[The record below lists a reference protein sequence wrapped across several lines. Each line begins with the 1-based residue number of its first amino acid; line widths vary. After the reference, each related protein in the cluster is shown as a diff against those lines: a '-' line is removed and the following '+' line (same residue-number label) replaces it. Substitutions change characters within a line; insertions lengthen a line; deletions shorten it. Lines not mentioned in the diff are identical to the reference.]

1 MSERIE
7 KLKKALDE
15 RIALLDCGMGTMIQA
30 YDLQEEDFRTERFK
44 DYPGDLKGNNDL
56 LSITRPDVIRQIH
69 RDNLAAG
76 SDIVETNTFSSN
88 CIAQAD
94 YHMEDLAYEMNVAS
108 AKLAREACDEYEAED
123 PSKPRFVAGA
133 MGPTNKT
140 ASISPDVNDPG
151 KRNVTFDE
159 LHDAYLEA
167 ARGLVEGGSDLILIE
182 TIFDTL
188 NAKAAIYAL
197 ETLFEELGYRIP
209 TMISG
214 TITDA
219 SGRTLSGQTTEAFWN
234 SVRHLEPL
242 TAGLN
247 CALGADQMR
256 PFIKEMS
263 RAAETY
269 VAIYANAGLPN
280 EFGEYDHSPEFM
292 ADIMRE
298 YAEEG
303 LLNIVGGCCGTT
315 PEHIAA
321 MREAVEGKAPRKV
334 PEPMKAMRLSG
345 LEPCNIDENSSFIN
359 IGERSNVTGSKKF
372 KRLIMEGD
380 YSTALE
386 VAKDQVENGAQLIDV
401 NMDEGML
408 DAHEAMTTFLK
419 LVAAEPDIA
428 KVPLMID
435 SSKFEVM
442 EAGLKV
448 SQGKCL
454 LNSISMKEGE
464 EDFLNKAEIIKRH
477 GAAATVMAFD
487 EEGQAETY
495 ERRIEIC
502 ERAYKLLTEKIGF
515 PPEDIVFDPNLFP
528 VGTGIEEHASYGIDF
543 INATKWIKDN
553 LPYAKVSG
561 GLSNLSFSFR
571 GNDAVR
577 EAMHSC
583 FLYHAIQAGMDMA
596 IVNAGQLEVYDN
608 IETELRDHVE
618 DVILNRRDDAT
629 ERLLDLAESY
639 KDQGGKKKEADLA
652 WREQEVSKRLEHA
665 LVKGIPDYVDDDT
678 EEARQMF
685 NRPIEV
691 IEGPLMDGMN
701 VVGDLFGEGKMFL
714 PQVVKSARVM
724 KKAVAYL
731 LPYIEEEKRL
741 SGEADEPAGRVLMA
755 TVKGDVHDIGK
766 NIVGVVMQ
774 CNNFEVHDLGVMVP
788 TEQILDEAQAKGV
801 DVIGLSGLI
810 TPSLE
815 EMVNVASEMQRRGMT
830 QPLLIGGA
838 TTSRVHTAVKIDPE
852 YDSEVIYVKD
862 ASRAVGVVSNLVSE
876 TKREEYVAQLKEEY
890 DEVREQHYARQS
902 KQKWVSLDKAR
913 ENRTPIDW
921 DSYEPVE
928 PNNKGVQVIED
939 YPLAE
944 IAEYIDW
951 TPFFQAWQMRGKYPE
966 ILDDEKQGE
975 EARKLFNDAQEMLQR
990 MIDEKWVTARAVCG
1004 LFPANTVN
1012 YDDTEIYTDDSR
1024 QDVLMTLSHLRQQ
1037 QEKSGSKPNQALA
1050 DYVAPKET
1058 GIQDWIGGFA
1068 VCVGHGLQAYTDDYE
1083 AKGDDYSSIM
1093 AKALADRLAEAFAE
1107 LLHAKV
1113 RKEIWGYAADED
1125 LSLDEIVK
1133 EKYQGIRPAPG
1144 YPACPDHTEKDKLWE
1159 LLNVTDNIDLDLTE
1173 SKAMVPTAAVSGWY
1187 FGHPDSAYFGLGNI
1201 FKDQVEDYAERKGMD
1216 LAKTESWLAPNLGY
1230 DPKKESKEETKKA
1243 S

>member
-1 MSERIE
+1 MSDRIE
-7 KLKKALDE
+7 QLKKALDE
-15 RIALLDCGMGTMIQA
+15 RIALLDCGMGTMIQG
-30 YDLQEEDFRTERFK
+30 YDLQEEDFRIERFK

-76 SDIVETNTFSSN
+76 SDIVETNTFSST

-108 AKLAREACDEYEAED
+108 AKVAREACDEYEAED

-140 ASISPDVNDPG
+140 GSISPDVNDPG

-167 ARGLVEGGSDLILIE
+167 ARGLVDGGADLILIE

-197 ETLFEELGYRIP
+197 ETLFEELGYRLP

-234 SVRHLEPL
+234 SVRHLKPL

-269 VAIYANAGLPN
+269 VCIYANAGLPN

-292 ADIMRE
+292 AEIMKE

-321 MREAVEGKAPRKV
+321 MREVVEDKAPRKV
-334 PEPMKAMRLSG
+334 PEPMNAMRLSG
-345 LEPCNIDENSSFIN
+345 LEPCNIDDNSSFIN

-372 KRLIMEGD
+372 KRLIMDGD
-380 YSTALE
+380 YTTALE
-386 VAKDQVENGAQLIDV
+386 VAKEQVENGAQVIDV

-408 DAHEAMTTFLK
+408 DAHDAMTTFLK

-464 EDFLNKAEIIKRH
+464 EDFLKKAEIIKRH
-477 GAAATVMAFD
+477 GAAVTVMAFD

-495 ERRIEIC
+495 ESRIAIC

-543 INATKWIKDN
+543 INATKWIKEN

-639 KDQGGKKKEADLA
+639 KGKGGKSKEEDLA

-838 TTSRVHTAVKIDPE
+838 TTSRVHTAVKIDPQ
-852 YDSEVIYVKD
+852 YDNEVIYVKD

-876 TKREEYVAQLKEEY
+876 TKREEYVAEVKAEY

-902 KQKWVSLDKAR
+902 KQKWVNLDKAR
-913 ENRTPIDW
+913 ANRTPVDW

-1004 LFPANTVN
+1004 MFPANTVN

-1037 QEKSGSKPNQALA
+1037 QEKSGSKPNQSLA
-1050 DYVAPKET
+1050 DYIAPKET
-1058 GIQDWIGGFA
+1058 GIKDWMGGFA
-1068 VCVGHGLQAYTDDYE
+1068 VCVGHGLDAYTDDYE

-1113 RKEIWGYAADED
+1113 RKEIWGYASDED
-1125 LSLDEIVK
+1125 LGLDEIVK

-1159 LLNVTDNIDLDLTE
+1159 LLNVQDNIDVALTD

-1187 FGHPDSAYFGLGNI
+1187 FAHPDSAYFGLGNI
-1201 FKDQVEDYAERKGMD
+1201 FKDQVEEYAERKDMD

-1230 DPKKESKEETKKA
+1230 DPVKENKEETKKA

>member
-1 MSERIE
+1 MSERID

-15 RIALLDCGMGTMIQA
+15 RIALLDCGMGTMIQG
-30 YDLQEEDFRTERFK
+30 YDLGEEDFRTERFK
-44 DYPGDLKGNNDL
+44 DNPGDIKGNNDL

-76 SDIVETNTFSSN
+76 SDIVETNTFSAN

-94 YHMEDLAYEMNVAS
+94 YNMEELAYEMNVAS
-108 AKLAREACDEYEAED
+108 AKLAREACDEFEAED

-167 ARGLVEGGSDLILIE
+167 ARGLVDGGSDLILIE

-188 NAKAAIYAL
+188 NSKAAIYAL
-197 ETLFEELGYRIP
+197 ETLFGELGYRLP

-234 SVRHLEPL
+234 SVRHLKPL

-256 PFIKEMS
+256 PFVKELS
-263 RAAETY
+263 RCAETY
-269 VAIYANAGLPN
+269 VAIYPNAGLPN

-292 ADIMRE
+292 ADIIKE
-298 YAEEG
+298 FAEEG

-315 PEHIAA
+315 PEHIKA
-321 MREAVEGKAPRKV
+321 MREVVDGVTPRTV

-345 LEPCNIDENSSFIN
+345 LEPCNIDDNSSFVN

-380 YSTALE
+380 YATALE
-386 VAKDQVENGAQLIDV
+386 VAKEQVENGAQVVDV

-454 LNSISMKEGE
+454 LNSISLKEGE
-464 EDFLNKAEIIKRH
+464 EDFLKKAEIVKRH
-477 GAAATVMAFD
+477 GAAVTVMAFD
-487 EEGQAETY
+487 QEGQAETY

-502 ERAYKLLTEKIGF
+502 ERAYKLLTEKLDF

-543 INATKWIKDN
+543 INATKWIKEN

-583 FLYHAIQAGMDMA
+583 FLYHAINAGMDMA

-639 KDQGGKKKEADLA
+639 KGKGGKSKEEDLA
-652 WREQEVSKRLEHA
+652 WRDQEVSKRLEHA
-665 LVKGIPDYVDDDT
+665 LVKGITDYVEDDT

-766 NIVGVVMQ
+766 NIVGVVLG
-774 CNNFEVHDLGVMVP
+774 CNDYNVVDMGVMTP
-788 TEQILDEAQAKGV
+788 ADEIIEKAQEV
-801 DVIGLSGLI
+801 DADIVGLSGLI
-810 TPSLE
+810 TPSLD
-815 EMVNVASEMQRRGMT
+815 EMTHVAKEMERVGLDV
-830 QPLLIGGA
+830 PLLIGGA
-838 TTSRVHTAVKIDPE
+838 TTSRKHTSVKIAPR
-852 YDSEVIYVKD
+852 YDSPTVHVVD
-862 ASRAVGVVSNLVSE
+862 ASRVTGVVGHLLNPA
-876 TKREEYVAQLKEEY
+876 KRPDFIEKNE
-890 DEVREQHYARQS
+890 ARQERDRRIHEGG
-902 KQKWVSLDKAR
+902 KGRPLLDYQEAVDNRLDIDFHQEDMPEPEFLGTRTLEPSL
-913 ENRTPIDW
+913 EN
-921 DSYEPVE
+921 V
-928 PNNKGVQVIED
+928 
-939 YPLAE
+939 
-944 IAEYIDW
+944 AEYIDW
-951 TPFFQAWQMRGKYPE
+951 TPFFLAWEMKYPFPQ
-966 ILDDEKQGE
+966 ILEHDEYGE
-975 EARKLFNDAQEMLQR
+975 EAQKVYDDGRRMLDSIIKEGR
-990 MIDEKWVTARAVCG
+990 LGAKGVWGI
-1004 LFPANTVN
+1004 FPAGRTG
-1012 YDDTEIYTDDSR
+1012 D
-1024 QDVLMTLSHLRQQ
+1024 DVLLFDSDERESVRQRLCNLRQQ
-1037 QEKSGSKPNQALA
+1037 RKRHDESSPNLCLSDFVAPADSGLQ
-1050 DYVAPKET
+1050 DYV
-1058 GIQDWIGGFA
+1058 GGFA
-1068 VCVGHGLQAYTDDYE
+1068 CTAGLGLREWRTELEDE
-1083 AKGDDYSSIM
+1083 HDDYSSIM
-1093 AKALADRLAEAFAE
+1093 ATVLADRLAEACAE
-1107 LLHAKV
+1107 YMHETAREAL
-1113 RKEIWGYAADED
+1113 GYGDD
-1125 LSLDEIVK
+1125 LSHEELVDE
-1133 EKYQGIRPAPG
+1133 EYRGIRPAPG
-1144 YPACPDHTEKDKLWE
+1144 YPACPDHTEKVKLWD
-1159 LLNVTDNIDLDLTE
+1159 LLDVEDTTGMTLTQ
-1173 SKAMVPTAAVSGWY
+1173 SYAMDPGASVSGWY
-1187 FGHPDSAYFGLGNI
+1187 YSHPESKYFNVGGLGR
-1201 FKDQVEDYAERKGMD
+1201 DQIESYAERKNMD
-1216 LAKTESWLAPNLGY
+1216 VDDVERWLMRNLDY
-1230 DPKKESKEETKKA
+1230 EPEDYE
-1243 S
+1243 